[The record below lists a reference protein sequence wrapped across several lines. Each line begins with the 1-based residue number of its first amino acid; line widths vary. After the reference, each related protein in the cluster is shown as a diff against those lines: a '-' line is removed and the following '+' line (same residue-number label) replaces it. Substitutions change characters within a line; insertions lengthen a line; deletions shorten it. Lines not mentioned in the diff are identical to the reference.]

1 MSNAGQTLAQVVAA
15 NIDTVFVVTP
25 LVGRARPRLLQRCLA
40 LGWQSGATPV
50 VLLTKTDI
58 ATDLD
63 DRVTAAQAE
72 AVGVEVHPISAETGA
87 GLDALTPYLVPGQT
101 VAMIGPSGAGKSTLT
116 NALGAGAIALTT
128 GAVRD
133 DGKGRHTTTARE
145 LVVLPSG
152 AVAIDTP
159 GLRGMALWDADE
171 GISNAFTDITEL
183 AADCRFADCAHRGE
197 PGCAVA
203 RAISEGDLDVARL
216 DDYEKLRREQRWLET
231 KRDARARAQEHAR
244 AKVFYKEVRRQPHR

>member
-87 GLDALTPYLVPGQT
+87 GLDALTPYLV
-101 VAMIGPSGAGKSTLT
+101 
-116 NALGAGAIALTT
+116 
-128 GAVRD
+128 
-133 DGKGRHTTTARE
+133 
-145 LVVLPSG
+145 
-152 AVAIDTP
+152 
-159 GLRGMALWDADE
+159 
-171 GISNAFTDITEL
+171 
-183 AADCRFADCAHRGE
+183 
-197 PGCAVA
+197 
-203 RAISEGDLDVARL
+203 
-216 DDYEKLRREQRWLET
+216 
-231 KRDARARAQEHAR
+231 RARR
-244 AKVFYKEVRRQPHR
+244 SP